1 MKNWFQNLGYKMQ
14 GWMQGRYGQ
23 DELNRA
29 LSTGGL
35 ILLLLSMIPALS
47 FLYPLAFAM
56 VVWSIFRCYSKK
68 LDRRRAERDAYLRFT
83 GKIKGWFSLQKRRWK
98 ERRTHR
104 YFRCKQC
111 RASLRVPRGK
121 GKIRITC
128 PHCGCKFE
136 KKT

>member
-1 MKNWFQNLGYKMQ
+1 MKSWFQNLGYKMQ

-98 ERRTHR
+98 DRKAHR
-104 YFRCKQC
+104 YYRCRQC
-111 RASLRVPRGK
+111 KTVMRVPVGK
-121 GKIRITC
+121 GKIKITC
-128 PHCGCKFE
+128 PKCGSE
-136 KKT
+136 ITKTT